1 MDEISMFEEDR
12 ANAVGTRFRLFPD
25 RTISNHDQIA
35 RTLAMD
41 ILSGR
46 VKPGD
51 TIPGEAELLVRFDV
65 SRTALREVIKTL
77 TAKGLVVAKTRVGTK
92 VLPTEHWNLFDAQV
106 LSWKLALGF
115 DAAVRDDIAQI
126 RLALEPRAASL
137 AAQRRTREQLAGL
150 RRWIAKMREPNH
162 TRRSFAEI
170 DLGFHLAVGAAS
182 GNALMRG
189 ISAVIEAA
197 LLTSLTLS
205 AAIDE
210 PEVLV
215 ESVANHEL
223 IVDAIEARD
232 SEGAAKAMLN
242 VISLGVARITAA
254 QGRKT
259 MSRVPRKKPKY

>member
-1 MDEISMFEEDR
+1 MEAAAEPER
-12 ANAVGTRFRLFPD
+12 TAAAAGFRLLPD

-51 TIPGEAELLVRFDV
+51 TIPVEPELLSRFEV
-65 SRTALREVIKTL
+65 SRTVLREVIKTL
-77 TAKGLVVAKTRVGTK
+77 TAKGLVVARTRVGTK
-92 VLPTEHWNLFDAQV
+92 VMPTEHWNMFDAQV
-106 LSWKLALGF
+106 LSWKLALGY
-115 DAAVRDDIAQI
+115 DASVRDDIAQI
-126 RLALEPRAASL
+126 RLALEPRAAAL

-162 TRRSFAEI
+162 TRRSFAEV
-170 DLGFHLAVGAAS
+170 DLGFHLAIGAAS

-197 LLTSLTLS
+197 LLTALTLS
-205 AAIDE
+205 SAIDE
-210 PEVLV
+210 PELLAQ
-215 ESVANHEL
+215 SVRNHES

-232 SEGAAKAMLN
+232 SDAAAEAMLN
-242 VISLGVARITAA
+242 VISLGVTRIAAA
-254 QGRKT
+254 QSRKIT
-259 MSRVPRKKPKY
+259 NRTPRRKSRH